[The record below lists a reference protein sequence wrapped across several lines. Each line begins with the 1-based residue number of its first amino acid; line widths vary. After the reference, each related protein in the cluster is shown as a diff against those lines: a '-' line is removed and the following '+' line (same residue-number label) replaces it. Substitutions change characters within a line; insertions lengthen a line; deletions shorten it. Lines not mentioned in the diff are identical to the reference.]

1 MSKESVATEVNCL
14 RGLIDLYWDIAY
26 QEGKEGRTHD
36 TEDGKAQRCRHAI
49 EVALRRIEKVV
60 END

>member
-1 MSKESVATEVNCL
+1 MMDVATEVNCL

-36 TEDGKAQRCRHAI
+36 TEDGKAQRCRHAV
-49 EVALRRIEKVV
+49 EVALKRLQEATQDRLG
-60 END
+60 

>member
-1 MSKESVATEVNCL
+1 MSKVDVPTELNCL

-26 QEGKEGRTHD
+26 QEGKEGRTND

-49 EVALRRIEKVV
+49 EVALRRIERGSG
-60 END
+60 ND

>member
-1 MSKESVATEVNCL
+1 MSKVGVSTELNCL

-36 TEDGKAQRCRHAI
+36 TEDAKARRCRHAI
-49 EVALRRIEKVV
+49 EVTLRRIQGSAE
-60 END
+60 